1 MSLSAHEIEQLVAE
15 LQPLVGARIDAV
27 RCHAERALTLQLH
40 ARGLPGEAA
49 LLLLCAEADLTR
61 LHAARAR
68 PPQPETPFGW
78 QGLLRR
84 ELEGAR
90 LAALTLLPGDRV
102 VALTFERAAGQVRL
116 VAELTGRHGNLFLL
130 DAEGIIRA
138 SAARNLSSK
147 RHLVAGQPYL
157 PPSPP
162 SPAPADPST
171 PSVGAERQSRGA
183 TPIPIPIPVPSPSR
197 FTPDATGPFPLS
209 AAVERH
215 YLALEAEKHLAE
227 ARKRLREP
235 LRAGAA
241 RARRALEKLA
251 EEAARVPAA
260 EGDRRLGD
268 LLKASLHAVK
278 RGQREV
284 TLTEWTEAGPRE
296 VVVPL
301 DPALGPRENMER
313 FYKRF
318 RRIVESAARVEAR
331 AAEVRGRLA
340 AMTALL
346 AELDAAPEGALPRLE
361 REARRLGAGPRP
373 QAAARRRR
381 DEPLP
386 PYRAFRSLAGL
397 AILVGRGAEQNDEL
411 RKRHARGNDA
421 WLHARGQAGAH
432 VVVRLGKKAID
443 QETLL
448 DAAHLAV
455 HFSDARGAPLTDVAW
470 TQVKHVHQAKGAAP
484 GAVTYTQD
492 RTIALRLEPA
502 RVTRLLAEEEETGN
516 G

>member
-1 MSLSAHEIEQLVAE
+1 MSLSAHEIELLLAE
-15 LQPLVGARIDAV
+15 LAPLAGARVDAV

-40 ARGLPGEAA
+40 GRALPGEGA
-49 LLLLCAEADLTR
+49 LLLLSAEADLTR

-90 LAALTLLPGDRV
+90 LASLTLLPGDRV
-102 VALTFERAAGQVRL
+102 VALAFERAAGPLRL

-130 DAEGIIRA
+130 DAEGVIRA

-157 PPSPP
+157 PPSLP
-162 SPAPADPST
+162 SAT
-171 PSVGAERQSRGA
+171 A
-183 TPIPIPIPVPSPSR
+183 TPGPTALPIPSPSPSR
-197 FTPDATGPFPLS
+197 FTPDPTAPFPLS

-215 YLALEAEKHLAE
+215 YLALEAERHLAE
-227 ARKRLREP
+227 ARRRLREP

-241 RARRALEKLA
+241 RLRRALEKLA

-268 LLKASLHAVK
+268 LLKASLHAVR

-318 RRIVESAARVEAR
+318 RRIVESAARVAAR
-331 AAEVRGRLA
+331 AGEVRGRLA
-340 AMTALL
+340 ALTALL
-346 AELDAAPEGALPRLE
+346 AELESAPEGALPRLE
-361 REARRLGAGPRP
+361 KEARRLGAGPRP
-373 QAAARRRR
+373 QATSRRRR

-397 AILVGRGAEQNDEL
+397 PILVGRGAEQNDEL

-470 TQVKHVHQAKGAAP
+470 TLVKHVHQAKGAAP

-492 RTIALRLEPA
+492 KTVALRLEPA
-502 RVTRLLAEEEETGN
+502 RVTRLLAEEEEIG
-516 G
+516 GA